1 MGYDLIRYLIIR
13 LLCGESLE
21 EGPRFLV
28 RIRDTAFN
36 ELDVELTNKDPERN
50 SRSLEQFYVE
60 SPTSWRIF

>member
-1 MGYDLIRYLIIR
+1 MGYDLIRYLINR

-60 SPTSWRIF
+60 SPTGWRIF